1 VNTTAF
7 VTKISP
13 VATVPLEG
21 IPIMMTTS
29 NLTPPAVPQPG
40 ADDRKAPWWAG
51 RWYFVV
57 AVVSVGLFAWVPFVH
72 AATRLHRRS
81 VSLRAALFGAG
92 ALAYSVLLAFT
103 PTTDQGRITGS
114 AGQAFSVI
122 GTLLLLAMVAVAC
135 IQLAP
140 LRREVYRRR
149 PVVYA
154 DPPVALPGTDPA
166 VAAVMASRARREEA
180 RQFVTRDPLIA
191 RDLRIG
197 RPDLPR
203 TYDDGGLVDL
213 NSAPAAVIAELCDLA
228 PAVAESIV
236 TARVACGGFLA
247 VDDVFATAEI
257 PVGSWDMI
265 RDRGVAIPR

>member
-1 VNTTAF
+1 VNTATR

-13 VATVPLEG
+13 AATVPLEG
-21 IPIMMTTS
+21 MPIMMTTS
-29 NLTPPAVPQPG
+29 NLTPAAGPQPD

-51 RWYFVV
+51 RWYFALTIVT
-57 AVVSVGLFAWVPFVH
+57 VGLFAWVPFLH

-81 VSLRAALFGAG
+81 VYVRAAIFGAG
-92 ALAYSVLLAFT
+92 ALAYAVLLALT
-103 PTTDQGRITGS
+103 PASDQARSSGG
-114 AGQAFSVI
+114 AAQAISVI
-122 GTLLLLAMVAVAC
+122 GTLLLLSMTAVAC
-135 IQLAP
+135 ILLAP
-140 LRREVYRRR
+140 LRREAYRRR
-149 PVVYA
+149 PAVYTG
-154 DPPVALPGTDPA
+154 PPAAPSGTDPA
-166 VAAVMASRARREEA
+166 VAAVLASRARRDEA